1 MIRVW
6 HWSAEG
12 LREEPATAL
21 EDGAGSRD
29 ESRRDTRRGPGVGGR
44 HDTRRGSGDGGRDG
58 TQHGGGSTRD
68 TVVWI
73 DVRSPERADW
83 EALRRHY
90 DLSPVLW
97 NRLQAGHTSYGIA
110 ATSGTAIFG
119 VTLPGGRPCLFLW
132 TGGTVAT
139 ICTEE
144 PAGWA
149 RLRQR
154 LAAGG
159 DGLPRSAGWLLYF
172 LLEEILHSYGD
183 DVQRLERRLE
193 PVEERFLRDADG
205 REQGPADGQSGPASR
220 PVRAGSGRRRRR
232 NTFGTGPDG
241 IPVLSVLHR
250 RAGQL
255 QRRVNSLAEALDR
268 LLEHNY
274 NNHNGDREGDP
285 AREMRPYLRALR
297 DHARR
302 LAGRLDNVRE
312 LVVTLMNLHLALAAE
327 RTNRLILR
335 LTVLNTIFLP
345 LTFLTGIY
353 GMNFR
358 HMPELDVPWA
368 YPALLA
374 FMLVLGLSLW
384 WFFRREYE

>member
-6 HWSAEG
+6 HWSGDG
-12 LREEPATAL
+12 LREEPASTL
-21 EDGAGSRD
+21 EHAAGSRD
-29 ESRRDTRRGPGVGGR
+29 GSRGGTHDDAPDDT
-44 HDTRRGSGDGGRDG
+44 
-58 TQHGGGSTRD
+58 QD
-68 TVVWI
+68 TVIWI
-73 DVRSPERADW
+73 DVRSPEQADW
-83 EALRRHY
+83 EALRRLY

-97 NRLQAGHTSYGIA
+97 NRLQAGYATYGVA
-110 ATSGTAIFG
+110 AASGMVIFG

-132 TGGTVAT
+132 AGGTVAT

-144 PAGWA
+144 PSGWA
-149 RLRQR
+149 RLRER

-205 REQGPADGQSGPASR
+205 RGEPGPGESRRGDASR
-220 PVRAGSGRRRRR
+220 PARAGSGSHRRR
-232 NTFGTGPDG
+232 NALGTGPEG

-255 QRRVNSLAEALDR
+255 QRRVNSLGEALDR
-268 LLEHNY
+268 LLEHSFNNY
-274 NNHNGDREGDP
+274 NGDRGADP
-285 AREMRPYLRALR
+285 AREIRPYLRALR

-358 HMPELDVPWA
+358 YMPELDVPWA